1 MSNWPFLWKESSGI
15 FKHYSNIKQVTQN
28 EGHFFIEKG
37 KKTPQRNS
45 FSCLDNEKS
54 CIENKRHKAFKGTIM
69 LASWASELYHILAW
83 HYLEKNAS
91 VIIDILGCEPLHLN
105 FKVTWASRGNSL
117 WSSSATLFQFQV
129 LWTSS
134 SLLKCKAVF
143 CSSP

>member
-1 MSNWPFLWKESSGI
+1 MSNWPFLWKGSSGI

-83 HYLEKNAS
+83 HYLEKT
-91 VIIDILGCEPLHLN
+91 HL
-105 FKVTWASRGNSL
+105 
-117 WSSSATLFQFQV
+117 
-129 LWTSS
+129 S
-134 SLLKCKAVF
+134 SLTFWAV
-143 CSSP
+143 SLSILTSRSPELPGAIPSDQVQPHSFSFKYYEPHHLF